1 MVQIST
7 AAVAEK
13 FAAIKVLIV
22 DDDPGTRKLVKTL
35 LTTMG
40 IRTILE
46 AGDGMVG
53 LDLVQKHAPDVVIL
67 DWQMPRVQ
75 GPNFMRILRSP
86 DNFPY
91 PAVPVIM
98 VTGHGEYSKVKEAIA
113 VGVNEFLLK
122 PVSPKNL
129 LERMVMVLFNPRP
142 MIRKGDYYGPEKL
155 SASQALRGAE
165 WTGKTNDK
173 DTDQDVVMI

>member
-1 MVQIST
+1 MVQVT
-7 AAVAEK
+7 TEVVAAK
-13 FAAIKVLIV
+13 FATIRVLIV
-22 DDDPGTRKLVKTL
+22 DDDPGARKLVKTL

-40 IRTILE
+40 VRNIQE
-46 AGDGMVG
+46 AGDGMAG
-53 LDLVQKHAPDVVIL
+53 LELVRKTAPDIIIL
-67 DWQMPRVQ
+67 DWEMPQ
-75 GPNFMRILRSP
+75 LEGPDFMRTVRSP
-86 DNFPY
+86 DTFPH

-98 VTGHGEYSKVKEAIA
+98 VTSHAEVARVKEAIA

-155 SASQALRGAE
+155 SASQALRGVE
-165 WTGKTNDK
+165 WTDNAGEAKPEI
-173 DTDQDVVMI
+173 VMI